1 MHDHLHTRRFFLQR
15 GMTLLAATPTIPLFL
30 DNTVM
35 ALGGPEAK
43 ATQDSGADGKILVI
57 VQLSGGNDGL
67 NTIIPYAD
75 DAYHRARPAI
85 GKRANDVLKVNDYI
99 GLNPNL
105 APLKSLYD
113 NGQMSIVQGVGYPNP
128 NRSHFRSMDIWQTAE
143 PESDR
148 NTSGWVGRYFDSCCA
163 GADPK
168 NQLDASAG
176 VSIGGLQ
183 PLAMKGERFGALAFE
198 RPDSYRYKGKAADTY
213 LQLNHPDDATAQA
226 VPTSVGRSSPTKPK
240 DAPVSES
247 DQLNFLSRTALDAQA
262 SSDRILKA
270 TAAHQPGVNYPRGEF
285 GDGLKTVAAMIGA
298 NMPTRVYYVSLGG
311 FDTHANQVNRHDQLM
326 KALAEGIGA
335 FMSDLKQQKNAER
348 VMVMTFSEFGRRVTQ
363 NASQGTDHGAAAP
376 VMLFGSRLKQ
386 GIVGKHPSLTD
397 LDAGDLK
404 YGVDFRNIYA
414 SILQNWLDT
423 PSKPIL
429 GQQFKTFD
437 LVRG

>member
-1 MHDHLHTRRFFLQR
+1 MDSLHTRRLFLQR

-35 ALGGPEAK
+35 ALAGP
-43 ATQDSGADGKILVI
+43 TVQLSQDSGTDGKILVVI
-57 VQLSGGNDGL
+57 QLSGGNDGL
-67 NTIIPYAD
+67 NTIIPHGD
-75 DAYHRARPAI
+75 DAYHRARPAL
-85 GKRANDVLKVNDYI
+85 GKSSKEVLKINDYL

-143 PESDR
+143 SENDR
-148 NTSGWVGRYFDSCCA
+148 NTSGWIGRYFDSCCA

-168 NQLDASAG
+168 LDASAA
-176 VSIGGLQ
+176 VSIGGIQ
-183 PLAMKGERFGALAFE
+183 PLAMKGERFGALSFE
-198 RPDSYRYKGKAADTY
+198 RPESYRYKGKSGTDY
-213 LQLNHPDDATAQA
+213 LDLNHPEPASPQPAERASARGASSTA
-226 VPTSVGRSSPTKPK
+226 
-240 DAPVSES
+240 APALSEA
-247 DQLNFLSRTALDAQA
+247 DQINFLSRTALDAQA
-262 SSDRILKA
+262 SSDRILRA
-270 TAAHQPGVNYPRGEF
+270 TAAHKPGVNYPRGEF
-285 GDGLKTVAAMIGA
+285 GDGLKTIAAMISAGMA
-298 NMPTRVYYVSLGG
+298 TRVYYVSLGG
-311 FDTHANQVNRHDQLM
+311 FDTHANQAGRHDQLM
-326 KALAEGIGA
+326 KALAEGVGA
-335 FMSDLKQQKNAER
+335 FMSDLKHQKNDER

-404 YGVDFRNIYA
+404 YAVDFRSVYA
-414 SILQNWLDT
+414 SLLQNWLDT

-429 GQQFKTFD
+429 GKQFGTFD